1 MGWADVAQ
9 KMPDA
14 ANQRLGFSRAC
25 HCRHNCMG
33 TCVLDDLQLFL
44 RVRPL

>member
-1 MGWADVAQ
+1 
-9 KMPDA
+9 MPDA